1 MGPGFH
7 QAVLVSLS
15 PALSPVR
22 WLLLPCGLA
31 AAPLSVCSLL
41 GFVDSWVKPPCLT
54 AYRAV
59 MRTSSICDGSPC
71 CPAALVISHRIINCP
86 EIQCPGTA
94 HTRCLSVFSSG
105 ARAWGGCTSGCLRR
119 VPRRAQSN
127 CSHRKAGLGREGLRA
142 VSWRTHCP
150 HGSLCRATPNT
161 RRLLPRNK
169 ASSRDGAVTPF
180 AAHSEVMSATS
191 SYSGVPWVERGCM
204 L

>member
-1 MGPGFH
+1 MFDGISRCNEDVFY
-7 QAVLVSLS
+7 L
-15 PALSPVR
+15 R
-22 WLLLPCGLA
+22 WKPLLPCRISDLTPHHQLPRNPMSWNSTHA
-31 AAPLSVCSLL
+31 SSL
-41 GFVDSWVKPPCLT
+41 
-54 AYRAV
+54 R
-59 MRTSSICDGSPC
+59 
-71 CPAALVISHRIINCP
+71 
-86 EIQCPGTA
+86 
-94 HTRCLSVFSSG
+94 FSSG

-180 AAHSEVMSATS
+180 AAHSEVMSANFILFWGTLGGTGLHAVTTRRQGLLGAFVQAGLHGRLHS
-191 SYSGVPWVERGCM
+191 FLLLNGLQRH
-204 L
+204 